1 MNMNQNM
8 TSANASIYFRII
20 HSLLMIKIVIS
31 HFVFIL
37 FIGTANKLLNVIITF
52 LLFASFVE
60 NRENG
65 LYLLPLL

>member
-1 MNMNQNM
+1 
-8 TSANASIYFRII
+8 
-20 HSLLMIKIVIS
+20 MIKIVIS